1 MTRRGFTVIEALVGV
16 AIAAILASTSAVVTS
31 SLATALRLTASARTL
46 AEAMRETRGRAMA
59 EGVALDVR
67 FDATAGVWTIT
78 AIDGTVRRA
87 QPLPP
92 SVRFLSLPARARIRF
107 DSTGAAENGTVALGG
122 GAAATCRIVVNQ
134 RGRVR
139 LG

>member
-1 MTRRGFTVIEALVGV
+1 MTRRGFTVIEAVVGV
-16 AIAAILASTSAVVTS
+16 AIAAILASTSALVTS

-46 AEAMRETRGRAMA
+46 AEAMRETRGRAIA
-59 EGVALDVR
+59 EGMPLDVR
-67 FDATAGVWTIT
+67 FDATTGAWAIT
-78 AIDGTVRRA
+78 ATDGTIRRT
-87 QPLPP
+87 QPLPA
-92 SVRFLSLPARARIRF
+92 SVRFVALPARSRIRF

-122 GAAATCRIVVNQ
+122 GAAAVCRIVVNQ